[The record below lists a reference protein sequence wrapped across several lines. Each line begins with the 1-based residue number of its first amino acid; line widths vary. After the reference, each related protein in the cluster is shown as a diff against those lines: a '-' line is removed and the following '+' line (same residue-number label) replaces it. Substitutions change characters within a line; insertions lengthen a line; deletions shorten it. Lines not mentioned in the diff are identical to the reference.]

1 MRSRAQWRPSMS
13 DALRGRWE
21 TEPGPGELAHVD
33 VPEPL
38 LVGSTVTVVLPG
50 EPERAWLCV
59 VEGEQLRLAGEGT
72 TMVVRATLA
81 GDP

>member
-1 MRSRAQWRPSMS
+1 MTDLTMPADP
-13 DALRGRWE
+13 LRGRWE
-21 TEPGPGELAHVD
+21 TTPGPGKLAQVD

-38 LVGSTVTVVLPG
+38 LVGSTVTVLLPD
-50 EPERAWLCV
+50 PERAWLCV

-81 GDP
+81 GEP